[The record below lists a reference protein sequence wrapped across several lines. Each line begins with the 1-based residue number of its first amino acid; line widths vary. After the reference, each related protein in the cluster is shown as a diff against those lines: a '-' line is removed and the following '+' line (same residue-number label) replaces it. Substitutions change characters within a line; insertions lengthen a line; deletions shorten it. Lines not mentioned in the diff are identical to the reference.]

1 MKTYTIEWSCCNIVH
16 PERSVKNSG
25 KPSWVMCGG
34 LSQVE
39 AESPE
44 DATIAMRTKLGKK
57 ANVNGFGASI
67 NILND

>member
-1 MKTYTIEWSCCNIVH
+1 MKTYTIEWSCCDFVF
-16 PERSVKNSG
+16 PERGVRNSG

-57 ANVNGFGASI
+57 GNITGRGSSI